1 MKSVFFLQHSYKY
14 RKDDLTIEDT
24 KVLGIFSTREKAE
37 AAIEFYKTL
46 PGFKDLSDDCFYLDE
61 YELNMKEWT
70 EGFITSEGSEERKK
84 PETPEEIEY
93 VKGYLKERIREKQ
106 EELKE
111 LQEDIKRLQ
120 EDLNNI
126 GESY

>member
-1 MKSVFFLQHSYKY
+1 MKSVFLLQHSYKY

-37 AAIEFYKTL
+37 AVIELYKTL
-46 PGFKDLSDDCFYLDE
+46 PGFKDFSDDCFYLDE

-70 EGFITSEGSEERKK
+70 EGFITPEVFEKREEPK
-84 PETPEEIEY
+84 TPEEIEY
-93 VKGYLKERIREKQ
+93 VKGCLRERIREKQ

-111 LQEDIKRLQ
+111 LQEELKRLQ